1 MTKKRRII
9 YLLVIAILCLSF
21 VQVYADNLDNLRK
34 EQRNVEK
41 QIKNTQKQIKNI
53 ENQTKDV
60 SKQIQDLDR
69 KVDKATTDLE
79 KVEKELD
86 QIEKNIEKTTLE
98 LEEAEEN
105 LEERKDTF
113 NQRIRVMY
121 MNGDTG
127 YLELLLSSSDIKD
140 FLSRKDVVK
149 SIAEHDK
156 KLIKFM
162 KEQRDL
168 IDEKKTELEAQR
180 ASVEVTKS
188 KIEARK
194 KELDRVSREKQ
205 ELMGRLKEDVKSL
218 EKEYDKLNDY
228 AKEIESKIIKL
239 QRNTGPYSGGKMA
252 WPVPGYNKISSYYGY
267 RIHPIFKTK
276 KLHTGIDIPAPTGT
290 AITAAAAGTV
300 IYSDWLGGYGKVVMI
315 DHGGG
320 IVTLYAHNSSLVAS
334 TGQVVSRGDT
344 VSKAGS
350 TGVSTGPHLHFEVRK
365 NGAYVDPITWL
376 RGN

>member
-9 YLLVIAILCLSF
+9 YLLVIAILSLSF

-156 KLIKFM
+156 
-162 KEQRDL
+162 
-168 IDEKKTELEAQR
+168 
-180 ASVEVTKS
+180 
-188 KIEARK
+188 
-194 KELDRVSREKQ
+194 
-205 ELMGRLKEDVKSL
+205 SL
-218 EKEYDKLNDY
+218 L
-228 AKEIESKIIKL
+228 
-239 QRNTGPYSGGKMA
+239 
-252 WPVPGYNKISSYYGY
+252 
-267 RIHPIFKTK
+267 
-276 KLHTGIDIPAPTGT
+276 
-290 AITAAAAGTV
+290 
-300 IYSDWLGGYGKVVMI
+300 
-315 DHGGG
+315 
-320 IVTLYAHNSSLVAS
+320 SL
-334 TGQVVSRGDT
+334 
-344 VSKAGS
+344 
-350 TGVSTGPHLHFEVRK
+350 
-365 NGAYVDPITWL
+365 
-376 RGN
+376 